1 MRRLETFLEI
11 ERIQKNAS
19 LEIFGD
25 RWSLLIIRDMM
36 FRDSGRTKNSW
47 SRTKALPRISS
58 RNRLQKLEASRIIR
72 TIRDIEDKRKV
83 IYKLKIS

>member
-19 LEIFGD
+19 REIFGD

-36 FRDSGRTKNSW
+36 FRDSGRTKNAW

-72 TIRDIEDKRKV
+72 TILAPVLLE
-83 IYKLKIS
+83 LMA